1 MSGWLFAILFAV
13 MTGAALWFFARPQ
26 GGTGEMI
33 LAALLI
39 GVAGYAWQGSPGLAG
54 APRAAVKAQGKVDE
68 EMVNL
73 RQSLGDKF
81 SDASKYLVMSDGLAR
96 AGMTEDAANILSG
109 SGLKQYPQDANL
121 WLGLGNAL
129 VAHANGQLS
138 PAAEYAFRRAIRLD
152 PEGPAPR
159 YFFGLALAQ
168 SGQFKQAKDLWTQ
181 LLASAP
187 EGSAWKTDL
196 ENNLAMLDRAIAGE
210 APPMP

>member
-1 MSGWLFAILFAV
+1 MSEPTPYIFKPHE
-13 MTGAALWFFARPQ
+13 RPTLP
-26 GGTGEMI
+26 GSPANPDHPSRRR
-33 LAALLI
+33 LAYLAI
-39 GVAGYAWQGSPGLAG
+39 GV
-54 APRAAVKAQGKVDE
+54 
-68 EMVNL
+68 
-73 RQSLGDKF
+73 
-81 SDASKYLVMSDGLAR
+81 LVGIT
-96 AGMTEDAANILSG
+96 G
-109 SGLKQYPQDANL
+109 
-121 WLGLGNAL
+121 GLGNAL